1 MTDLSAVKAQQQRTW
16 ALGDFAMIGWH
27 TVFPGE
33 LMCEAAGLR
42 AGQKVL
48 DVATGSGNT
57 ALSAARR
64 NCEAV
69 GIDYVPG
76 LIERARERA
85 AAERLPARFEVGD
98 CESIPFADGS
108 FDVVLSVY
116 GSIFAPQQELAATEL
131 LRVCR
136 PGGTIG
142 MANWTPEGFWGES
155 FALLARYIPPAAGLR
170 PATEWGTERRLR
182 ELFGDRISAM
192 HIEPRSAPF
201 RFRSSRHWI
210 EVFSTYFGPIMR
222 TLETLDGQRRA
233 SYLADLE
240 SVLQRF
246 NRSGDDTLVV
256 SADYL
261 EVVMTKR

>member
-1 MTDLSAVKAQQQRTW
+1 MTDTKSQPGSSSIDHPDYWWYRARTELLRA
-16 ALGDFAMIGWH
+16 ALGDFLGEPRRLLDVGSADGPSVQWMQGDHQRVAIDLDPRGLA
-27 TVFPGE
+27 PGE
-33 LMCEAAGLR
+33 GLC
-42 AGQKVL
+42 A
-48 DVATGSGNT
+48 S
-57 ALSAARR
+57 ALA
-64 NCEAV
+64 
-69 GIDYVPG
+69 
-76 LIERARERA
+76 
-85 AAERLPARFEVGD
+85 LPFR
-98 CESIPFADGS
+98 DGS

-192 HIEPRSAPF
+192 HIEPRSALF